1 VSTGLVVASG
11 KVTASPEQ
19 LRRALHNHVR
29 TLERKAP
36 HADRYGILVTEASP
50 DKYNDPLHEF
60 AQEHRWWMFHPL
72 GMPGADECAVLSSVP
87 LEDHA
92 AYRLTDLHLTKATT
106 NRTAP
111 IVLTGA
117 KLHDGPWL
125 ADWHT
130 PAHNGGLDPKTWP
143 THVYDS
149 ALEGLR
155 VAVHDMGG
163 GDGKTIAADF
173 NVDLARGE
181 IRDRIGKDY
190 PHMHWS
196 WHPGQKPTE
205 GGRVIDGFLTN
216 LPIKQAAVT
225 LPLEHGFDHHAVFAE
240 LGEKRAA

>member
-1 VSTGLVVASG
+1 
-11 KVTASPEQ
+11 
-19 LRRALHNHVR
+19 
-29 TLERKAP
+29 
-36 HADRYGILVTEASP
+36 
-50 DKYNDPLHEF
+50 
-60 AQEHRWWMFHPL
+60 MFHPL
-72 GMPGADECAVLSSVP
+72 GRPGADECAVLSSVP

-111 IVLTGA
+111 IVLTAA

-130 PAHNGGLDPKTWP
+130 PAHNGGLDPSTWP
-143 THVYDS
+143 AHVYDA

-163 GDGKTIAADF
+163 GDGKLIAADW

-216 LPIKQAAVT
+216 LPIKQPAVT

-240 LGEKRAA
+240 LGEKRAVHRRAAGRPMGRGVAPAPSRGPVLGAPWRPVHQVRPPPLHREAPPMRTKLGMSRS